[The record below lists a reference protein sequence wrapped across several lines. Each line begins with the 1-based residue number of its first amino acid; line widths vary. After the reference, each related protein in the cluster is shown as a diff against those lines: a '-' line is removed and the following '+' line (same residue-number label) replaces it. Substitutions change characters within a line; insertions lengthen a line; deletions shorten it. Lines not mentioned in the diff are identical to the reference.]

1 MELLSYE
8 RANHTPN
15 LLIISYHFLYK
26 KQGQHRTNTSADCVV
41 ASFVSFVLPF
51 GGQKLSR
58 SAAPPY
64 PTKPADAGLW
74 RGPQDLFRQKYVC
87 KTLKYTKYSCGF
99 TPFSDAK
106 SLVRLSWRFV
116 RYCPRIIYMGRAETE
131 YLIILL
137 TSGKIKDT
145 PNEGM
150 DGNDIGVERRKHQSG
165 DGML

>member
-1 MELLSYE
+1 MRGRIIRLIYLLYHIIFYIKNKGNTAQIRLRIASSQASY
-8 RANHTPN
+8 P
-15 LLIISYHFLYK
+15 
-26 KQGQHRTNTSADCVV
+26 
-41 ASFVSFVLPF
+41 SFRPL
-51 GGQKLSR
+51 GGKSSSR